1 MARKRIAGVV
11 VVFVLILGACHEE
24 PIVPTE
30 PESMHADFIARELM
44 LDLRV
49 RGQQAPPIVH
59 PWRLGSGWERPTP
72 DGVWAAGRSA
82 ELEAVVQPG
91 VRSLWIEC
99 RPFHAL
105 EADQRVEVFQGGQRI
120 GVFEPEVGRLRW
132 YEVRLPDSAGARPS
146 RSLRFDFAHAR
157 SPLEAGIGKDR
168 RQLALFV
175 RRMAFTSGGLDADAL
190 EAANVVVRT
199 ADGWKVQRPGLLFV
213 NRVGEEGSLDHLE
226 VECRAGGED
235 VGQCGIAVTR
245 PGDGASVVEAERS
258 TVTGA
263 PGFHRFDVSGVD
275 GPLQVVVDVGSA
287 PVEVV
292 VRAGQRGP
300 GRRQGGPTGPPSVA
314 VGSRPDIIIFVLDAT
329 RADHAGAA
337 YGYGR
342 ATLERLGRWTRDG
355 LVFNQVYAQAPYT
368 SCSVPT
374 MFTGVGFG
382 AHGVIRNNDRLHDDE
397 MTLAEALQAAGYRTI
412 GFTATP
418 NNSRHLGMAQ
428 GYDEFTEVWE
438 GVDWATSID
447 PFFMADKVVDR
458 IEQGLGKAPV
468 LLMLHLVP
476 PHSPYT
482 PPDEFRLF
490 SDPDYRGPADGSQAY
505 LSSIRKRP
513 EAVSEADLEQLIAL
527 YDANL
532 VYADT
537 AADRVLSALAAAG
550 RLEEAVLLVTS
561 DHGEAFFEHGEESHN
576 STVYNEMLQ
585 VPFMLRLPGGAK
597 PSGLD
602 LNRFASLEDLTP
614 TLLALAGLA
623 PAPRT
628 TGVNLLGEVDRHNMF
643 LRTADQQKIT
653 GFRFGRYKVIA
664 DRWGKIVE
672 LYDLEADPG
681 ERKNLFVERPGAVSW
696 LAAEWRQAAAAL
708 PPLLA
713 GGERDIT
720 DAEREMLQQLGYV
733 E

>member
-1 MARKRIAGVV
+1 M
-11 VVFVLILGACHEE
+11 LLPE
-24 PIVPTE
+24 P
-30 PESMHADFIARELM
+30 
-44 LDLRV
+44 
-49 RGQQAPPIVH
+49 
-59 PWRLGSGWERPTP
+59 
-72 DGVWAAGRSA
+72 
-82 ELEAVVQPG
+82 
-91 VRSLWIEC
+91 
-99 RPFHAL
+99 
-105 EADQRVEVFQGGQRI
+105 
-120 GVFEPEVGRLRW
+120 
-132 YEVRLPDSAGARPS
+132 AGARPPS
-146 RSLRFDFAHAR
+146 SLRLEFAHAR

-168 RQLALFV
+168 RKLALFV
-175 RRMAFTSGGLDADAL
+175 RRMAFTAGGLDVDSLDSVNA
-190 EAANVVVRT
+190 VVRT
-199 ADGWKVQRPGLLFV
+199 ADGWKVKRPGLLFV
-213 NRVGEEGSLDHLE
+213 NQTGDDGFLDHLE
-226 VECRAGGED
+226 VGCLARDENVE
-235 VGQCGIAVTR
+235 QCGISIVR
-245 PGDGASVVEAERS
+245 PGDGVAMVEAKPSKATEP
-258 TVTGA
+258 
-263 PGFHRFDVSGVD
+263 PGLHRFDLSGID
-275 GPLQVVVDVGSA
+275 GPLQVVVDVRAA
-287 PVEVV
+287 PLEVV
-292 VRAGQRGP
+292 VRGGRRTP
-300 GRRQGGPTGPPSVA
+300 GRRVGGPAGPPPAV
-314 VGSRPDIIIFVLDAT
+314 VGSRPDIILFVLDAT
-329 RADHAGAA
+329 RADHAGVA
-337 YGYGR
+337 YGYERG
-342 ATLERLGRWTRDG
+342 TLERLGRWTRDG
-355 LVFNQVYAQAPYT
+355 LVFSQVYAQAPYT

-447 PFFMADKVVDR
+447 PFFMADKVVSR
-458 IEQGLGKAPV
+458 IEQGFGEAPV
-468 LLMLHLVP
+468 FLMLHLVP

-490 SDPDYRGPADGSQAY
+490 SDPAYRGPADGSQAY
-505 LSSIRKRP
+505 LSSIRGRP

-537 AADRVLSALAAAG
+537 AADRVLSSLAAAG

-561 DHGEAFFEHGEESHN
+561 DHGEAFFEHGAESHN
-576 STVYNEMLQ
+576 STVYDEMLQ

-614 TLLALAGLA
+614 TLLALAGVA

-628 TGVNLLGEVDRHNMF
+628 TGVNLLGEVDRHNML

-653 GFRFGRYKVIA
+653 GFRLGRYKVIA
-664 DRWGKIVE
+664 DRWGTIVE

-696 LAAEWRQAAAAL
+696 LAAEWRQTAAAL

-713 GGERDIT
+713 GGERDVT
-720 DAEREMLQQLGYV
+720 DAEREMLQQLGYI